1 MNEKQRKRV
10 LDSWKGKK
18 NNAQGH
24 FFESYIKT
32 ACAIYKQKGTARVE
46 KIPEPFMVLEKKE
59 KGIFKGRF
67 IAHAQPDFMGTLSG
81 GRSICFEAKY
91 TSTDK
96 LGQAVLTGEQWDSL
110 EQHWKAGAK
119 AGVCAGIGNVYAF
132 VPWPIWRSMQ
142 EIYGRKY
149 MTAEDLEPYRVR
161 FNGAC
166 MFLDPLHPEM
176 SEAQAARD
184 TLGAARKRLWN
195 NLQAVERDAE
205 EAAEIDRL
213 ETALQTVLGVPLAAR
228 LVEIV
233 KQQPKE
239 KQAAFLE
246 TTLKAALG
254 GADYSACQTI
264 DDMANVYAA
273 YFVETAARCASSA
286 EGAVQGG

>member
-1 MNEKQRKRV
+1 MNEQQRKRV
-10 LDSWKGKK
+10 LDSWRGKK

-46 KIPEPFMVLEKKE
+46 KMPEPFMVLEKKE
-59 KGIFKGRF
+59 RGIFKGRF

-96 LGQAVLTGEQWDSL
+96 LAQTVLTAEQWDSL

-119 AGVCAGIGNVYAF
+119 AGVCAGIGDVYAF
-132 VPWPIWRSMQ
+132 IPWPVWRSMQ

-149 MTAEDLEPYRVR
+149 VTAEDLEPYRVK

-166 MFLDPLHPEM
+166 MFLDQIHPDAAADKE
-176 SEAQAARD
+176 ARD
-184 TLGAARKRLWN
+184 TLGAAKKKLWDRL
-195 NLQAVERDAE
+195 QDVERDAE
-205 EAAEIDRL
+205 EAAEIERM
-213 ETALQTVLGVPLAAR
+213 ETALQTVLGVPLTAR

-246 TTLKAALG
+246 TTLKAALN

-264 DDMANVYAA
+264 DDMANVYAK
-273 YFVETAARCASSA
+273 YFVES
-286 EGAVQGG
+286 VGGV

>member
-1 MNEKQRKRV
+1 MNAQQRKKV

-24 FFESYIKT
+24 FFEGFIKT
-32 ACAIYKQKGTARVE
+32 ACTIYKQKGIAYVE
-46 KIPEPFMVLEKKE
+46 KMPEPFMVLEKKD

-96 LGQAVLTGEQWDSL
+96 LAQTVLTAEQWNSL

-132 VPWPIWRSMQ
+132 IPWPVWRSMQ
-142 EIYGRKY
+142 EIYGRKF

-166 MFLDPLHPEM
+166 MFLDPLHPDAAADK
-176 SEAQAARD
+176 EAWD
-184 TLGAARKRLWN
+184 TLGAAKKRLWN
-195 NLQAVERDAE
+195 KLQTVERDAE
-205 EAAEIDRL
+205 EAAEIERL
-213 ETALQTVLGVPLAAR
+213 ELKLQQVAGAELAAR
-228 LVEIV
+228 LIEIIH
-233 KQQPKE
+233 QQPKE
-239 KQAAFLE
+239 KWEGFLG
-246 TTLKAALG
+246 TTAEAIMN
-254 GADYSACQTI
+254 GADYSACKTI
-264 DDMANVYAA
+264 DDMANVFAKN
-273 YFVETAARCASSA
+273 FVERNW
-286 EGAVQGG
+286 G

>member
-1 MNEKQRKRV
+1 MNEQQRKKV
-10 LDSWKGKK
+10 LDSWKGKR

-24 FFESYIKT
+24 FFEGFIKT
-32 ACAIYKQKGTARVE
+32 ACAVYKQKGIACVE
-46 KIPEPFMVLEKKE
+46 KMPEPFMVLEKRE

-96 LGQAVLTGEQWDSL
+96 LGQNVLTGEQWDSL

-132 VPWPIWRSMQ
+132 IPWPVWRSMQ
-142 EIYGRKY
+142 DIYGRKY

-166 MFLDPLHPEM
+166 MFLDPLHPDAAADKE
-176 SEAQAARD
+176 ARD
-184 TLGAARKRLWN
+184 TLGAAKKKLWDRL
-195 NLQAVERDAE
+195 QDVERDAE
-205 EAAEIDRL
+205 EAAEIERL
-213 ETALQTVLGVPLAAR
+213 ELQLQRVAGAELAAR
-228 LVEIV
+228 LIGIIH
-233 KQQPKE
+233 QQRKE
-239 KQAAFLE
+239 KWEGFLG
-246 TTLKAALG
+246 TTAEAIMN

-264 DDMANVYAA
+264 DDMAEVFARN
-273 YFVETAARCASSA
+273 FVERTW
-286 EGAVQGG
+286 GG

>member
-1 MNEKQRKRV
+1 MNEQQRKKV
-10 LDSWKGKK
+10 LDSWKGKR

-24 FFESYIKT
+24 FFEGFIKT
-32 ACAIYKQKGTARVE
+32 ACAVYKQKGIACVE
-46 KIPEPFMVLEKKE
+46 KMPEPFMVLEKRD

-96 LGQAVLTGEQWDSL
+96 LGQNILTGEQWDSL

-132 VPWPIWRSMQ
+132 IPWPVWRSMQ
-142 EIYGRKY
+142 DIYGRKY

-166 MFLDPLHPEM
+166 MFLDPLHPDAAADKE
-176 SEAQAARD
+176 ARD
-184 TLGAARKRLWN
+184 TLGAAKKKLWDK
-195 NLQAVERDAE
+195 LQGVERDAE
-205 EAAEIDRL
+205 EDAEIERL
-213 ETALQTVLGVPLAAR
+213 ELQLQRVAGAELAAR
-228 LVEIV
+228 LIGIIH
-233 KQQPKE
+233 QQRKE
-239 KQAAFLE
+239 KWEGFLG
-246 TTLKAALG
+246 TTAEAIMN

-264 DDMANVYAA
+264 DDMAEVFARN
-273 YFVETAARCASSA
+273 FVERTW
-286 EGAVQGG
+286 GG

>member
-1 MNEKQRKRV
+1 MNEQQRKRV
-10 LDSWKGKK
+10 LDSWKGKR

-24 FFESYIKT
+24 FFEGFIKT
-32 ACAIYKQKGTARVE
+32 ACAVYKQKGIACVE
-46 KIPEPFMVLEKKE
+46 KMPEPFMVLEKRD

-96 LGQAVLTGEQWDSL
+96 LGQNVLTGEQWDSL

-132 VPWPIWRSMQ
+132 IPWPVWRSMQ
-142 EIYGRKY
+142 DIYGRKY

-166 MFLDPLHPEM
+166 MFLDPLHPDAAADKE
-176 SEAQAARD
+176 ARD
-184 TLGAARKRLWN
+184 TLGAAKKKLWDRL
-195 NLQAVERDAE
+195 QDVERDAE
-205 EAAEIDRL
+205 EAAEIERL
-213 ETALQTVLGVPLAAR
+213 ELQLQRVAGAELAAR
-228 LVEIV
+228 LIGIIH
-233 KQQPKE
+233 QQRKE
-239 KQAAFLE
+239 KWEGFLG
-246 TTLKAALG
+246 TTAEAIMN

-264 DDMANVYAA
+264 DDMAEVFARN
-273 YFVETAARCASSA
+273 FVERTW
-286 EGAVQGG
+286 GG

>member
-1 MNEKQRKRV
+1 MNEQQRKKV
-10 LDSWKGKK
+10 LDSWKGKR

-24 FFESYIKT
+24 FFEGFIKT
-32 ACAIYKQKGTARVE
+32 ACAVYKQKGIACVE
-46 KIPEPFMVLEKKE
+46 KMPEPFMVLEKRD

-96 LGQAVLTGEQWDSL
+96 LGQNVLTGEQWDSL

-119 AGVCAGIGNVYAF
+119 AGVCAGIGDVYAF
-132 VPWPIWRSMQ
+132 IPWPVWRSMQ

-166 MFLDPLHPEM
+166 MFLDPLHPDAAADKE
-176 SEAQAARD
+176 ARD
-184 TLGAARKRLWN
+184 TLGAAKKKLWDK
-195 NLQAVERDAE
+195 LQGVERDAE
-205 EAAEIDRL
+205 EAAEIERL
-213 ETALQTVLGVPLAAR
+213 ELQLQRVAGAELAAR
-228 LVEIV
+228 LIGIIH
-233 KQQPKE
+233 QQRKE
-239 KQAAFLE
+239 KWEGFLG
-246 TTLKAALG
+246 TTAEAIMN

-264 DDMANVYAA
+264 DDMAEVFARN
-273 YFVETAARCASSA
+273 FVERTW
-286 EGAVQGG
+286 GG

>member
-1 MNEKQRKRV
+1 MNEQQRKKV
-10 LDSWKGKK
+10 LDSWKGKR

-24 FFESYIKT
+24 FFEGFIKT
-32 ACAIYKQKGTARVE
+32 ACAVYKQKGIACVE
-46 KIPEPFMVLEKKE
+46 KMPEPFMVLEKRD

-96 LGQAVLTGEQWDSL
+96 LGQNVLTGEQWDSL

-132 VPWPIWRSMQ
+132 IPWPVWRSMQ
-142 EIYGRKY
+142 DIYGRKY

-166 MFLDPLHPEM
+166 MFLDPLHPDAAADKE
-176 SEAQAARD
+176 ARD
-184 TLGAARKRLWN
+184 TLGAAKKKLWDRL
-195 NLQAVERDAE
+195 QDVERDAE
-205 EAAEIDRL
+205 EAAEIERL
-213 ETALQTVLGVPLAAR
+213 ELQLQQVAGAELAAR
-228 LVEIV
+228 LIGIIH
-233 KQQPKE
+233 QQRKE
-239 KQAAFLE
+239 KWEGFLG
-246 TTLKAALG
+246 TTAEAIMN

-264 DDMANVYAA
+264 DDMAEVFARN
-273 YFVETAARCASSA
+273 FVERTW
-286 EGAVQGG
+286 GG

>member
-1 MNEKQRKRV
+1 MNEQQRKKV

-24 FFESYIKT
+24 FFEGFIKT
-32 ACAIYKQKGTARVE
+32 ACAVYKQKGIACVE
-46 KIPEPFMVLEKKE
+46 KMPEPFMVLEKRD

-96 LGQAVLTGEQWDSL
+96 LGQNVLTGEQWDSL

-119 AGVCAGIGNVYAF
+119 AGVCAGIGDVYAF
-132 VPWPIWRSMQ
+132 IPWPVWRSMQ
-142 EIYGRKY
+142 DIYGRKY

-166 MFLDPLHPEM
+166 MFLDPLHPDAAADKE
-176 SEAQAARD
+176 ARD
-184 TLGAARKRLWN
+184 TLGAAKKKLWDK
-195 NLQAVERDAE
+195 LQGVERDAE
-205 EAAEIDRL
+205 EAAEIERL
-213 ETALQTVLGVPLAAR
+213 ELQLQRVAGAELAAR
-228 LVEIV
+228 LIGIIH
-233 KQQPKE
+233 QQRKE
-239 KQAAFLE
+239 KWEGFLG
-246 TTLKAALG
+246 TTAEAIMN

-264 DDMANVYAA
+264 DDMAEVFARN
-273 YFVETAARCASSA
+273 FVERTW
-286 EGAVQGG
+286 GG

>member
-1 MNEKQRKRV
+1 MNEQQRKKV

-24 FFESYIKT
+24 FFESFIKT
-32 ACAIYKQKGTARVE
+32 ACAVYKQKGIACVE
-46 KIPEPFMVLEKKE
+46 KMPEPFMVLEKRD

-96 LGQAVLTGEQWDSL
+96 LGQNVLTGEQWDSL

-132 VPWPIWRSMQ
+132 IPWPVWRSMQ
-142 EIYGRKY
+142 DIYGRKY

-166 MFLDPLHPEM
+166 MFLDPLHPDAAADKE
-176 SEAQAARD
+176 ARD
-184 TLGAARKRLWN
+184 TLGAAKKKLWDRL
-195 NLQAVERDAE
+195 QDVERDAE
-205 EAAEIDRL
+205 EAAEIERL
-213 ETALQTVLGVPLAAR
+213 ELQLQRVAGAELAAR
-228 LVEIV
+228 LIGIIH
-233 KQQPKE
+233 QQRKE
-239 KQAAFLE
+239 KWEGFLG
-246 TTLKAALG
+246 TTAEAIMN

-264 DDMANVYAA
+264 DDMAEV
-273 YFVETAARCASSA
+273 FARNFA
-286 EGAVQGG
+286 ERTWGG

>member
-1 MNEKQRKRV
+1 MNEQQRKKV

-24 FFESYIKT
+24 FFESFIKT
-32 ACAIYKQKGTARVE
+32 ACAVYKQKGIACVE
-46 KIPEPFMVLEKKE
+46 KMPEPFMVLEKRD

-96 LGQAVLTGEQWDSL
+96 LGQNVLTGEQWDSL

-132 VPWPIWRSMQ
+132 IPWPVWRSMQ
-142 EIYGRKY
+142 DIYGRKY

-166 MFLDPLHPEM
+166 MFLDPLHPDAAADKE
-176 SEAQAARD
+176 ARD
-184 TLGAARKRLWN
+184 TLGAAKKKLWDRL
-195 NLQAVERDAE
+195 QDVERDAE
-205 EAAEIDRL
+205 EAAEIERL
-213 ETALQTVLGVPLAAR
+213 ELQLQRVAGAELAAR
-228 LVEIV
+228 LIGIIH
-233 KQQPKE
+233 QQRKE
-239 KQAAFLE
+239 KWEGFLG
-246 TTLKAALG
+246 TTAEAIMN

-264 DDMANVYAA
+264 DDMAEVFARN
-273 YFVETAARCASSA
+273 FVERTW
-286 EGAVQGG
+286 GG

>member
-1 MNEKQRKRV
+1 MNAQQRKKV

-24 FFESYIKT
+24 FFEGFIKT
-32 ACAIYKQKGTARVE
+32 ACTIYKQKGIAYVE
-46 KIPEPFMVLEKKE
+46 KMPEPFMVLEKKD

-96 LGQAVLTGEQWDSL
+96 LGQNVLTGEQWDSL

-119 AGVCAGIGNVYAF
+119 AGVCAGIGDVYAF
-132 VPWPIWRSMQ
+132 VPWPVWRSMQ
-142 EIYGRKY
+142 ELYGHKY
-149 MTAEDLEPYRVR
+149 MTAEDLEPYRVK

-166 MFLDPLHPEM
+166 MFLDPLHPE
-176 SEAQAARD
+176 QWKK
-184 TLGAARKRLWN
+184 G
-195 NLQAVERDAE
+195 
-205 EAAEIDRL
+205 EAAYTVAEVMKQTRERMAAEVRELVEVDSL
-213 ETALQTVLGVPLAAR
+213 ETSLQTVLGVPLAAR

-233 KQQPKE
+233 KKEPKE

-254 GADYSACQTI
+254 GADYSACKTM
-264 DDMANVYAA
+264 DDMANVYAK
-273 YFVETAARCASSA
+273 YFVES
-286 EGAVQGG
+286 VGGV

>member
-1 MNEKQRKRV
+1 MNEQQRKKV

-24 FFESYIKT
+24 FFESFIKT
-32 ACAIYKQKGTARVE
+32 ACAVYKQKGIACVE
-46 KIPEPFMVLEKKE
+46 KMPEPFMVLEKRD

-96 LGQAVLTGEQWDSL
+96 LGQNVLTGEQWDSL

-132 VPWPIWRSMQ
+132 IPWPVWRSMQ
-142 EIYGRKY
+142 DIYGRKY

-166 MFLDPLHPEM
+166 MFLDPLHPDAAADKE
-176 SEAQAARD
+176 ARD
-184 TLGAARKRLWN
+184 TLGAAKKKLWDK
-195 NLQAVERDAE
+195 LQGVERDAE
-205 EAAEIDRL
+205 EDAEIERL
-213 ETALQTVLGVPLAAR
+213 ELQLQRVAGAELAAR
-228 LVEIV
+228 LIGIIH
-233 KQQPKE
+233 QQRKE
-239 KQAAFLE
+239 KWEGFLG
-246 TTLKAALG
+246 TTAEAIMN

-264 DDMANVYAA
+264 DDMAEV
-273 YFVETAARCASSA
+273 FARNFA
-286 EGAVQGG
+286 ERTWGG

>member
-1 MNEKQRKRV
+1 MNEQQRKKV

-24 FFESYIKT
+24 FFESFIKT
-32 ACAIYKQKGTARVE
+32 ACAVYKQKGIACVE
-46 KIPEPFMVLEKKE
+46 KMPEPFMVLEKKDR
-59 KGIFKGRF
+59 GIFKGRF

-96 LGQAVLTGEQWDSL
+96 LGQNVLTGEQWDSL

-132 VPWPIWRSMQ
+132 IPWPVWRSMQ
-142 EIYGRKY
+142 DIYGRKY

-166 MFLDPLHPEM
+166 MFLDPLHPDAAADKE
-176 SEAQAARD
+176 ARD
-184 TLGAARKRLWN
+184 TLGAAKKKLWDRL
-195 NLQAVERDAE
+195 QDVERDAE
-205 EAAEIDRL
+205 EAAEIERL
-213 ETALQTVLGVPLAAR
+213 ELQLQRVAGAELAAR
-228 LVEIV
+228 LIGIIH
-233 KQQPKE
+233 QQRKE
-239 KQAAFLE
+239 KWEGFLG
-246 TTLKAALG
+246 TTAEAIMN

-264 DDMANVYAA
+264 DDMAEVFARN
-273 YFVETAARCASSA
+273 FVERTW
-286 EGAVQGG
+286 GG

>member
-1 MNEKQRKRV
+1 MNEQQRKKV
-10 LDSWKGKK
+10 LDSWKGKR

-24 FFESYIKT
+24 FFEGFIKT
-32 ACAIYKQKGTARVE
+32 ACAVYKQKGIACVE
-46 KIPEPFMVLEKKE
+46 KMPEPFMVLEKRD

-96 LGQAVLTGEQWDSL
+96 LGQNVLTGEQWDSL

-132 VPWPIWRSMQ
+132 IPWPVWRSMQ
-142 EIYGRKY
+142 DIYGRKY

-166 MFLDPLHPEM
+166 MFLDPLHPDAAADKE
-176 SEAQAARD
+176 ARD
-184 TLGAARKRLWN
+184 TLGAAKKKLWDRL
-195 NLQAVERDAE
+195 QDVERDAE
-205 EAAEIDRL
+205 EAAEIERL
-213 ETALQTVLGVPLAAR
+213 ELQLQRVAGAELAAR
-228 LVEIV
+228 LIGIIH
-233 KQQPKE
+233 QQRKE
-239 KQAAFLE
+239 KWEGFLG
-246 TTLKAALG
+246 TTAEAIMN

-264 DDMANVYAA
+264 DDMAEVFARN
-273 YFVETAARCASSA
+273 FVERTW
-286 EGAVQGG
+286 GG

>member
-1 MNEKQRKRV
+1 MNEQQRKKV

-24 FFESYIKT
+24 FFEGFIKT
-32 ACAIYKQKGTARVE
+32 ACAVYKQKGIACVE
-46 KIPEPFMVLEKKE
+46 KMPEPFMVLEKRD

-91 TSTDK
+91 TSTDQ
-96 LGQAVLTGEQWDSL
+96 LGQNVLTGEQWDSL

-132 VPWPIWRSMQ
+132 IPWPVWRSMQ
-142 EIYGRKY
+142 DIYGRKY

-166 MFLDPLHPEM
+166 MFLDPLHPDAAADKE
-176 SEAQAARD
+176 ARD
-184 TLGAARKRLWN
+184 TLGAAKKKLWDK
-195 NLQAVERDAE
+195 LQGVERDAE
-205 EAAEIDRL
+205 EAAEIERL
-213 ETALQTVLGVPLAAR
+213 ELQLQRVAGAELAAR
-228 LVEIV
+228 LIGIIH
-233 KQQPKE
+233 QQRKE
-239 KQAAFLE
+239 KWEGFLG
-246 TTLKAALG
+246 TTAEAIMN

-264 DDMANVYAA
+264 DDMAEVFARN
-273 YFVETAARCASSA
+273 FVERAW
-286 EGAVQGG
+286 GG